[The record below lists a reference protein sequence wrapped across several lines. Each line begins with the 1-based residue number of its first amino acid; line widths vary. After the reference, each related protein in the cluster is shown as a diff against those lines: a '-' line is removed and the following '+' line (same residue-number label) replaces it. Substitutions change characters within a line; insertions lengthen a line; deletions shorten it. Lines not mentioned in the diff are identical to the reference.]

1 MMRAALNLMAAA
13 ALLTVLTSLQGL
25 LTTLSQR
32 GTRGYP
38 YNYNTVPFLA

>member
-1 MMRAALNLMAAA
+1 MRAALKLMAAA

-25 LTTLSQR
+25 LTMLSQQ
-32 GTRGYP
+32 GTRRYP